1 MSAPASV
8 AQASTALSPLSAR
21 APILSTQIYV
31 STDPHNQCDLACWH
45 YQRVVLVVRPGGHT
59 GKIVFRDE
67 KLRFIH
73 TPSDFGSAKV
83 IYLTNDHEPG
93 EIEGDTIFDQEI
105 KVMAMAGATTNRLQ
119 FNYVSGGSY
128 IFRDVYSMVHWSG
141 NLEQMKVAD
150 AQVI

>member
-8 AQASTALSPLSAR
+8 AQASTALSR

-31 STDPHNQCDLACWH
+31 STDPHNQCDLAC
-45 YQRVVLVVRPGGHT
+45 QRVVLVVRPGGHT

-119 FNYVSGGSY
+119 FNYISGGSY